1 MEKRKVRNWWFMSLN
16 GLISILFGL
25 LLLLFQKETLQLVV
39 MYFGILIFIIG
50 LGLLVVAIRNLKQD
64 RSVLM
69 IFFESVLSL
78 TVGFILIIFPKSS
91 IYILTTLIGIWA
103 IIVGII
109 HLYMILKLNTLLSKK
124 ILPVIN
130 GLLSIGFGTVML
142 FNPIEW
148 ARLLVSLLGIL
159 SVAIGLLMIWFSFI
173 LRSIKVKEVPVDQDV
188 KQ

>member
-1 MEKRKVRNWWFMSLN
+1 MSLN

-109 HLYMILKLNTLLSKK
+109 HLYMILKLNTFK
-124 ILPVIN
+124 
-130 GLLSIGFGTVML
+130 
-142 FNPIEW
+142 
-148 ARLLVSLLGIL
+148 
-159 SVAIGLLMIWFSFI
+159 
-173 LRSIKVKEVPVDQDV
+173 
-188 KQ
+188 